1 VKVIEKW
8 RSRDLAQC
16 KLQPEKLNA
25 TSTFH
30 SIDENGFYLKYGVQG
45 LAPVVNIFQI
55 LLFLIKGTLRGYSDQ
70 FSHYFVEFGY
80 SPSGL
85 NCPI

>member
-1 VKVIEKW
+1 MGNVLERIYIIGVFYKSFHSELLVKVIEKW

-30 SIDENGFYLKYGVQG
+30 SIDENGFYLKYGVQVS
-45 LAPVVNIFQI
+45 LQ
-55 LLFLIKGTLRGYSDQ
+55 L
-70 FSHYFVEFGY
+70 
-80 SPSGL
+80 
-85 NCPI
+85 

>member
-8 RSRDLAQC
+8 GSRDLAQC

-55 LLFLIKGTLRGYSDQ
+55 LLFLITRLLCVDIQ
-70 FSHYFVEFGY
+70 TNF
-80 SPSGL
+80 
-85 NCPI
+85 PIIL